1 MHSYIKLDR
10 IEEIQLI
17 VSDLLCEFERL
28 CKSANISYS
37 LGGGTLLGA
46 IRHQGFIP
54 WDDDIDVFMLRE
66 DYERFVKTYIGA
78 QLSNPNCQIVDGNNG
93 ASGIAFARL
102 IDCRT
107 RVVCKKT
114 TAIQNLWI
122 DIFPLDTIPTALAEQ
137 NEFEFQMRRLRKI
150 RLFFNAPP
158 MTGKTKF
165 KRIIKT
171 PFTIMGRCL
180 GIQKKICRK
189 ITVEAQKYNN
199 ETDTKEVAEIV
210 AQGWIKGTCCKATFK
225 NSVQVPFGDRTFSA
239 MPDYNHYL
247 TGQYGDYWE
256 LPPEEARKAHKIDV
270 EIAFDQYDAQM
281 QQKLLYYIQRRDIE
295 NENMHKLRLLQNEVE
310 KQEKI
315 GLYQ

>member
-1 MHSYIKLDR
+1 MQGYIKLDR

-28 CKSANISYS
+28 CKNANIPYS
-37 LGGGTLLGA
+37 LAGGTLLGA
-46 IRHQGFIP
+46 VRHQGFIP

-78 QLSNPNCQIVDGNNG
+78 QLSNPNYQIVDGNNG
-93 ASGIAFARL
+93 APGITFARL
-102 IDCRT
+102 VDCRA
-107 RVVCKKT
+107 RIVQSKS
-114 TAIQNLWI
+114 TAMQCLWI
-122 DIFPLDTIPTALAEQ
+122 DILPLDVIPTELYNQRMLVEQ
-137 NEFEFQMRRLRKI
+137 IRKLRKV
-150 RLFFNAPP
+150 RLFLNAPVG
-158 MTGKTKF
+158 TGRTQI

-171 PFTIMGRCL
+171 PLSVIGRWL
-180 GIQKKICRK
+180 GLQRVVCRR
-189 ITVEAQKYNN
+189 IELEARRYEDSNA
-199 ETDTKEVAEIV
+199 TEVAEVV

-256 LPPEEARKAHKIDV
+256 LPPEEAREAHKIDV